1 MGVYLNPSS
10 SACVNTWVSITNAQE
25 LLCSKAVL
33 SAGDVIVAHWLYQIL
48 KQTVNSHPFF
58 MAVPRIHRTK
68 NLHGH
73 ITEKT
78 GQNQLNLSTSTQA
91 LTTIM

>member
-10 SACVNTWVSITNAQE
+10 SACVNTLVSITNAQE

-48 KQTVNSHPFF
+48 KQTVNSHPFSWQCLGSTE
-58 MAVPRIHRTK
+58 PRIYMA
-68 NLHGH
+68 
-73 ITEKT
+73 I
-78 GQNQLNLSTSTQA
+78 
-91 LTTIM
+91 